1 MTKTSKKDTKEE
13 RNGKCREILL
23 PLGMT
28 EGVAGAGPSSAPY
41 WQILTLHQLA
51 EKKCSQGPAPVSQ
64 SRAKKGRLGAERK

>member
-41 WQILTLHQLA
+41 
-51 EKKCSQGPAPVSQ
+51 
-64 SRAKKGRLGAERK
+64 